1 MDAGADDVGDDEEEH
16 ADLPSSA
23 AVRGSVEG
31 RGNIRTSVFEQVR
44 FSLEGEAE
52 GLDAGG
58 EETDK
63 NANLATLV

>member
-1 MDAGADDVGDDEEEH
+1 MDAGADDVGDDEEKH

-31 RGNIRTSVFEQVR
+31 RRDIGTGVFEEVG

-52 GLDAGG
+52 GLDTGG
-58 EETDK
+58 EETDED
-63 NANLATLV
+63 ANLAFAV